1 MSSELWGWLSPDD
14 ERLRLLF
21 RWLSMF
27 GNPANDLQQPFTKLE
42 ISREFQQN
50 SALHCGMLGND

>member
-1 MSSELWGWLSPDD
+1 
-14 ERLRLLF
+14 
-21 RWLSMF
+21 MF
-27 GNPANDLQQPFTKLE
+27 GNPANDLQQPFAKLE